1 MKPEKE
7 ELPSQKNI
15 QNKYMDVD
23 LDRALDLSGA
33 GRYQVFHCA
42 MMLAVIST
50 VIVEMIG
57 NAFILPAA
65 VCDLGLS
72 NSLRGLLTSVP
83 NIGVILTAPVWG
95 RAADALGRKP
105 VLLFSTAV
113 SGIFALVAAFMP
125 NLISFALF
133 KFASSLFLSCPSS
146 LGFAYAGELM
156 PRQKRDLAVMICNAL
171 SMLTSTFCPLLAWG
185 ILSYNWD
192 SSPIPLRP
200 WRVLTVVYAAPVICA
215 AIWVTQAKES
225 PKFLMAKGRHE
236 EALDVLKHIYAFNTG
251 LDKENYCVKSLKI
264 CSDHTIEYNRDSPSS
279 EEDSLSLLKPPHL
292 KWLVLIGFLMFG
304 LFSLLNGLF
313 LFVPFTLNK
322 AVLSDKPRTVC
333 ELINQ
338 PQNQTSAVCS
348 DTISYGTFQ
357 VTVIC
362 SLVYGTLVMLVSLS
376 SVSKRTQLI
385 IMYSLVGVTCIISA
399 LTTNKLLAGISM
411 SALQITALGIG
422 PLTAY
427 AVEMFPTT
435 LRGTAVGAVLM
446 FGRVGSVVGANLA
459 GVFLAGSCTATFYGF
474 SGLLFLCA
482 FLSAFLQR
490 EQTTN
495 QVT

>member
-7 ELPSQKNI
+7 ELDVNKNM

-23 LDRALDLSGA
+23 LERALDLS
-33 GRYQVFHCA
+33 
-42 MMLAVIST
+42 
-50 VIVEMIG
+50 
-57 NAFILPAA
+57 
-65 VCDLGLS
+65 
-72 NSLRGLLTSVP
+72 
-83 NIGVILTAPVWG
+83 GVILTAPVWG

-113 SGIFALVAAFMP
+113 SGTLALVAAFMP
-125 NLISFALF
+125 NLIGFALF

-156 PRQKRDLAVMICNAL
+156 PRHKRDLAVMICNAL

-192 SSPIPLRP
+192 NSPIPLRP
-200 WRVLTVVYAAPVICA
+200 WRVLTIVYAVPVILA

-225 PKFLMAKGRHE
+225 PKFLMAKGKHE
-236 EALDVLKHIYAFNTG
+236 EALEVLKHIYAFNTG
-251 LDKENYCVKSLKI
+251 LDKENFCVKSLKI
-264 CSDHTIEYNRDSPSS
+264 CSDDTLEQNSDSPTSK
-279 EEDSLSLLKPPHL
+279 EDSSSLLRPPHL

-304 LFSLLNGLF
+304 LFSLNKSVIHDVSEYFICLRLNGLF
-313 LFVPFTLNK
+313 LFVPDTLNK

-338 PQNQTSAVCS
+338 PQNQTSSACS

-376 SVSKRTQLI
+376 SVSKRSQLI

-482 FLSAFLQR
+482 FLSALLQR
-490 EQTTN
+490 EQTAN